1 MFDNLMNLGEMF
13 KQAQEVTGKMH
24 EAKSQLQSVRVKG
37 CAGGGMV
44 EVEVTGQLEPVS
56 CRIDESLLTP
66 DNRELLEDMIVVA
79 FKSAMREANTK
90 QQDMMQSMTGGLNL
104 PPGLMEQISKFM
116 PR

>member
-1 MFDNLMNLGEMF
+1 MFDDMMNFGEIF

-24 EAKSQLQSVRVKG
+24 EAKLQLQNVRVKG
-37 CAGGGMV
+37 SSGGGMV
-44 EVEVTGQLEPVS
+44 EVEVTGQLEPVL

-79 FKSAMREANTK
+79 FKSAMREANAK

-104 PPGLMEQISKFM
+104 PPGLMEQISRFM